1 MTIAQKN
8 IFFFAT
14 NVGGSTTPNESFCS
28 HAWVEP
34 FINLNVNDCIYSVG
48 TITTTKIM
56 YCVTFYGVT
65 FKIMISYG
73 LKSIKVRHH
82 IKVFY

>member
-34 FINLNVNDCIYSVG
+34 FINLNVNDCIYR

-56 YCVTFYGVT
+56 YCVIIYDVT
-65 FKIMISYG
+65 IKIMISYD

-82 IKVFY
+82 IKIFN